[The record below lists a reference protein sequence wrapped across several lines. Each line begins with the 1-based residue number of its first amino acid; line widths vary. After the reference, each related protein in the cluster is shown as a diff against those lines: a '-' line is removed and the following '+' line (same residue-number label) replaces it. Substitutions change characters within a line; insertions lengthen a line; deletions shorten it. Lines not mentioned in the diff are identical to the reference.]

1 MRKLR
6 LAHCS
11 VAALFA
17 VTVLLCVP
25 PGRAQENGFI
35 PPGMDALAAHATF
48 HTEFTFDKSM
58 LDAASQN
65 FPDPERRIVAQL
77 RSITVDSFRFSGQG
91 MYDDGALE
99 AARAAYRGQGWQ
111 HMVIH
116 PHAAVDAQGIPEPDS
131 GERTRT
137 DLWVRMK
144 HSNVESV
151 VLLVANGRN
160 VNLVAFDG
168 TISPLDLLHLRGHFG
183 IPRFDGEQW
192 ENGKE

>member
-1 MRKLR
+1 MRPPR
-6 LAHCS
+6 LIAS
-11 VAALFA
+11 SLVALCA
-17 VTVLLCVP
+17 VAVFLCVP
-25 PGRAQENGFI
+25 SGRAQEGGFI

-48 HTEFTFDKSM
+48 HTEFSFDKSM
-58 LDAASQN
+58 LEAASQN

-77 RSITVDSFRFSGQG
+77 RGITVDSFRFSAQG
-91 MYDDGALE
+91 MYDDATLE
-99 AARAAYRGQGWQ
+99 AVRAAYRGEGWQ

-116 PHAAVDAQGIPEPDS
+116 AHAPTDARGIPEPDS
-131 GERTRT
+131 GPRTRT

-144 HSNVESV
+144 HSNVDAV

-160 VNLVAFDG
+160 VNLVAVDG

-192 ENGKE
+192 ENGNK

>member
-1 MRKLR
+1 MPKLLLVR
-6 LAHCS
+6 RS

-17 VTVLLCVP
+17 VTALLCVP
-25 PGRAQENGFI
+25 GSRAQESVFI

-58 LDAASQN
+58 LNMASEN
-65 FPDPERRIVAQL
+65 LPDPERQIVAQL
-77 RSITVDSFRFSGQG
+77 RGITVDSFRFSAQG
-91 MYDDGALE
+91 MVDDATVE
-99 AARAAYRGQGWQ
+99 AVRAAYRGQGWQ

-116 PHAAVDAQGIPEPDS
+116 PHAPVDAQGIPEPDS
-131 GERTRT
+131 GPRTRT

-144 HSNVESV
+144 HSNVDGV

-160 VNLVAFDG
+160 VNLVAVDG

-183 IPRFDGEQW
+183 IPRFDGSQW
-192 ENGKE
+192 ENGNK

>member
-1 MRKLR
+1 MRNPR
-6 LAHCS
+6 LIHPS
-11 VAALFA
+11 IAALFA
-17 VTVLLCVP
+17 VTALLFVVP
-25 PGRAQENGFI
+25 VRAQENGLI

-65 FPDPERRIVAQL
+65 FPDPVRRIVGQL
-77 RSITVDSFRFSGQG
+77 RSITVDSFRFSSQG
-91 MYDDGALE
+91 MIDDATLE
-99 AARAAYRGQGWQ
+99 AVRVAYRGQGWQ

-116 PHAAVDAQGIPEPDS
+116 EHPPLDAQGIPEPDS
-131 GERTRT
+131 GPRTRT

-144 HSNVESV
+144 HSNVDSV

-160 VNLVAFDG
+160 VNLVAVDG

-183 IPRFDGEQW
+183 IPRFDGDDWQ
-192 ENGKE
+192 NGRE